1 MDRHEIKG
9 RDELDKMEATRK
21 TKGNGSLEI
30 QEYIPIWEGIDNKK
44 SMLSHFLKWPL
55 VTKHVKKLYRASIHK
70 RMDKKPIKQILQWIN
85 VLESRCS
92 L

>member
-9 RDELDKMEATRK
+9 RDELDKMEATSK

-44 SMLSHFLKWPL
+44 SMLSHFLK
-55 VTKHVKKLYRASIHK
+55 
-70 RMDKKPIKQILQWIN
+70 
-85 VLESRCS
+85 
-92 L
+92 